1 MRFHSA
7 ALHSLSNCEGK
18 DRNLFRSYQGERTV
32 KKPREA
38 GTGIKKKRG
47 LYLCFATISER
58 FHIYSNVV

>member
-38 GTGIKKKRG
+38 GTGIKKKEVFTYVLQRYQKG
-47 LYLCFATISER
+47 FVFIPT
-58 FHIYSNVV
+58 

>member
-38 GTGIKKKRG
+38 GTGIKKEEVFTYVLQRYQKG
-47 LYLCFATISER
+47 FIFIPT
-58 FHIYSNVV
+58 